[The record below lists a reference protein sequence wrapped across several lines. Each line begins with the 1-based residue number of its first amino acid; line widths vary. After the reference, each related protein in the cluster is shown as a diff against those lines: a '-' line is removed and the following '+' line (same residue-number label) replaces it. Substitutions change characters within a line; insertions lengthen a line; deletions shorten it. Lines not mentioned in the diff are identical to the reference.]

1 MSQSIH
7 TSKKQKA
14 HEGTNPSSSQTP
26 KRKREVN
33 EKSAATPNSHREPVK
48 KKRKSKII
56 EAGIIDA
63 ASPFATRTTSL
74 YLPLSPIGQRQPIE
88 IACAEYLSPL
98 ILTHFPPLQGVVLAY
113 SNARFTDGPIN
124 TGNNGQVILAKA
136 IDEYAFS
143 YAWVTADFLILTAS
157 REVAIEG
164 YVNVQS
170 ENHLGLICWNL
181 FNASIERS
189 RLPKGW
195 KWMGDGIRP
204 SESGNG
210 VSQEQADVQGYYV
223 NEQGDNVDGLLQFRV
238 RDFESVPSHGVDNGF
253 MSIEGTMLDPLE
265 DKQLD
270 MQRNRGLLSEQI
282 PLP

>member
-7 TSKKQKA
+7 TSKKQKR
-14 HEGTNPSSSQTP
+14 HDGTNPSSSQTP